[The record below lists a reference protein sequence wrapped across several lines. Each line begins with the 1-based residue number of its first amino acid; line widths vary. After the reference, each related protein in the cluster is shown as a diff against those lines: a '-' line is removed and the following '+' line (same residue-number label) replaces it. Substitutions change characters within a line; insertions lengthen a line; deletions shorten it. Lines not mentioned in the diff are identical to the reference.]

1 MTLTLTAAVLGVF
14 IAGSI
19 LMLVRR
25 GHLHGTQAAWWLIA
39 AAAALGLGLFPEV
52 IDRIGRTLGVA
63 YPPILLVVLAIIA
76 VLIKLVITDIELA
89 RKERRLRRLT
99 QKLAMLEYELD
110 QKPSAPLSGSAPTTT
125 SRNAADGEGGR
136 RSVG

>member
-1 MTLTLTAAVLGVF
+1 MNLTVTAAVLGVF

-19 LMLVRR
+19 LALVRR

-39 AAAALGLGLFPEV
+39 AAAALGMGLFPEA
-52 IDRIGRTLGVA
+52 IDPIGRALGVA
-63 YPPILLVVLAIIA
+63 YPPMLLVVVAIIA
-76 VLIKLVITDIELA
+76 VLIKLLITDIELA

-110 QKPSAPLSGSAPTTT
+110 QKQSADSSSSPAVVSRGAPAGQANR
-125 SRNAADGEGGR
+125 RNAG
-136 RSVG
+136 